1 MTQRIDPKPA
11 ERRKPRLETVA
22 GGSEGALVVGALIA
36 FALIAQIVE
45 WFSR

>member
-11 ERRKPRLETVA
+11 ERRKPRLES
-22 GGSEGALVVGALIA
+22 GSEGALVVGALIV
-36 FALIAQIVE
+36 FAIIAQFVE